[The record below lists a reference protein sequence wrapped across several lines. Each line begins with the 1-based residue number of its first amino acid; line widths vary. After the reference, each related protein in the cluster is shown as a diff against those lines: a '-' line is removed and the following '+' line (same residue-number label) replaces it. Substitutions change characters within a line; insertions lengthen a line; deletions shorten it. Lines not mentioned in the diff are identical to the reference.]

1 MSPLFIIL
9 IVLLA
14 VLIVVTIVLYFLG
27 KKAEAKKAEQDAQ
40 IEATAQQV
48 SLLVIDKKRMKMKN
62 AGLPDAVLA
71 STPWYAKN
79 SKLPIVK
86 VKAGPKMMNLIC
98 DDAIF
103 DSIPVKKEVKARV
116 SGLYIVSVKGLHG
129 KMEVTDSKKKSFRTR
144 LTEKVNTMKAEE
156 DASSGK
162 NKKKK

>member
-1 MSPLFIIL
+1 
-9 IVLLA
+9 
-14 VLIVVTIVLYFLG
+14 
-27 KKAEAKKAEQDAQ
+27 
-40 IEATAQQV
+40 
-48 SLLVIDKKRMKMKN
+48 MKN

>member
-1 MSPLFIIL
+1 MSPIWIIM
-9 IVLLA
+9 IVLLV
-14 VLIVVTIVLYFLG
+14 VLIVATIVLYFLG

-48 SLLVIDKKRMKMKN
+48 SLLIIDKKKLKMKN

-86 VKAGPKMMNLIC
+86 VKAGPKVMNLIC
-98 DDAIF
+98 DAAIY

-129 KMEVTDSKKKSFRTR
+129 KTEVVDNKKKSFRAR
-144 LTEKVNTMKAEE
+144 LTEKVNNMKAEE
-156 DASSGK
+156 DAAKG
-162 NKKKK
+162 KKKK

>member
-1 MSPLFIIL
+1 MSPIWIIM

-14 VLIVVTIVLYFLG
+14 VLIVATIVLYFLG
-27 KKAEAKKAEQDAQ
+27 KKAEKKKAEQDAQ

-48 SLLVIDKKRMKMKN
+48 SLLIIDKKKLKMKN

-86 VKAGPKMMNLIC
+86 VKAGPKVMNLIC
-98 DDAIF
+98 DAAIY

-129 KMEVTDSKKKSFRTR
+129 KTEVVDNKKKSFRAR
-144 LTEKVNTMKAEE
+144 LTEKVNNMKTTE
-156 DASSGK
+156 DAAKG
-162 NKKKK
+162 KKKK